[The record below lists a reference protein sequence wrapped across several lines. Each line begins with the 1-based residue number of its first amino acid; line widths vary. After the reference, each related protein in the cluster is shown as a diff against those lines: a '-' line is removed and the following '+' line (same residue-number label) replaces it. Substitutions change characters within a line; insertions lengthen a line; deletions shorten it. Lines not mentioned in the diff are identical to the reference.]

1 MEKVFTVIET
11 TFEGKEVE
19 FEVFTS
25 IHGDGFDIVN
35 AHTGNP
41 YAPSG
46 LDMDEVEWIFEDG
59 FNDSTFQW
67 QPTVFWN
74 NMT

>member
-1 MEKVFTVIET
+1 MDKVFTVIET

-25 IHGDGFDIVN
+25 ILGEGFDIVN
-35 AHTGNP
+35 THTGITTD
-41 YAPSG
+41 SMI
-46 LDMDEVEWIFEDG
+46 DMDEVEWIFEDG